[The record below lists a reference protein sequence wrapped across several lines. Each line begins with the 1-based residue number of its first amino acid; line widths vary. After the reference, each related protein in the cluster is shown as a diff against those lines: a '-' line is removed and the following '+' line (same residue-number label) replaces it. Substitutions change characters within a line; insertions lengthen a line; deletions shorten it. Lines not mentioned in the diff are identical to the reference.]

1 MALDPDPN
9 ADTNPETTSTSNTN
23 VNPNLCSGEC
33 DTCMMMK
40 YNDEALRGK
49 WVARKRCV
57 GVTCG
62 DGDNDDGQ
70 KDVRP
75 PKLRRVKHQFSTVD
89 DGEEE
94 EERFEDY
101 EVVDISDSELVWSGI
116 EWRVWFLDWRGNEKG
131 MLLVSGPSASA
142 AEPEYP
148 ASFICQGI
156 IHGHGR

>member
-1 MALDPDPN
+1 LGSNANSDPDPN

-33 DTCMMMK
+33 DTCMVMK
-40 YNDEALRGK
+40 YDNEAFRGK

-57 GVTCG
+57 GVACG

-116 EWRVWFLDWRGNEKG
+116 EWRVWFLVGVVDFYYWR
-131 MLLVSGPSASA
+131 A
-142 AEPEYP
+142 
-148 ASFICQGI
+148 F
-156 IHGHGR
+156 R